1 MRRLRKAKADS
12 SVRSMTVWV
21 ARCEEEKAGR
31 RLSAPLH
38 GEQAIRMRSEFS
50 SNHLSTAIDAAVD
63 RTLAG
68 QPLSRDGAVD
78 LALHAS
84 LPELLAAATV
94 LRAHGKS
101 TTVTFSKKVFIP
113 LTTLCRDYC
122 GYCTFRKD
130 PGQPGAHFMTPDE
143 VLALA
148 EQGRRA
154 GCKEALFSL
163 GDQPERIFPEAREFL
178 REQGFTRTLDYL
190 AAMCELVLDR
200 TGLLPH
206 ANPGVM
212 DRPALERLKNSNAS
226 VGLMLESVS
235 TRLMRGDLPHAKAP
249 DKVPALRL
257 RTMEEAGKLSIAF
270 TTGILIGIG
279 ETLGERID
287 SLFAIRAMHEK
298 YGHIQEVIVQ
308 NFRAKAEIPMANHP
322 EPSLDEMLRTIA
334 VARLIL
340 GPYMNVQ
347 APPNLS
353 YADFPRL
360 LEAGIND
367 WGGISPVTKDFINP
381 EAAWPQIRKLEAETN
396 GRGFALRER
405 LALYP
410 EFTLREQFQSAPVR
424 ARLAALASGEGFAL
438 ADAEI
443 VRRSSSD
450 RFGTTGLA

>member
-1 MRRLRKAKADS
+1 MPIEAMLARALDHQPLDRNGAIGLALR
-12 SVRSMTVWV
+12 
-21 ARCEEEKAGR
+21 
-31 RLSAPLH
+31 APL
-38 GEQAIRMRSEFS
+38 
-50 SNHLSTAIDAAVD
+50 
-63 RTLAG
+63 
-68 QPLSRDGAVD
+68 RD
-78 LALHAS
+78 
-84 LPELLAAATV
+84 LLAAATA
-94 LRAHGKS
+94 LRALGKGS
-101 TTVTFSKKVFIP
+101 TVTFSKKVFIP

-148 EQGRRA
+148 EQGRRT

-163 GDQPERIFPEAREFL
+163 GDQPERIFPQAREFL
-178 REQGFTRTLDYL
+178 RQQGFARTLDYL

-212 DRPALERLKNSNAS
+212 DRAALERLKNSNAS
-226 VGLMLESVS
+226 VGLMLETASV
-235 TRLMRGDLPHAKAP
+235 RLMRGDLPHAKAP
-249 DKVPALRL
+249 DKVPAVRL
-257 RTMEEAGKLSIAF
+257 RTIEEAGKLSIAF

-279 ETLGERID
+279 ETMEERVD
-287 SLFAIRAMHEK
+287 SLFAIRVLHEQ

-308 NFRAKAEIPMANHP
+308 NFRAKLEIPMARHP
-322 EPSLDEMLRTIA
+322 EPSLDDMLRTIA
-334 VARLIL
+334 IARLIL
-340 GPYMNVQ
+340 GPRMNIQ

-381 EAAWPQIRKLEAETN
+381 EAAWPQISKLGAETTA
-396 GRGFALRER
+396 RGFALRER

-410 EFTLREQFQSAPVR
+410 EFIERQEFASSAIR
-424 ARLAALASGEGFAL
+424 SRLAVLAG
-438 ADAEI
+438 AD
-443 VRRSSSD
+443 
-450 RFGTTGLA
+450 GLAA

>member
-1 MRRLRKAKADS
+1 MP
-12 SVRSMTVWV
+12 
-21 ARCEEEKAGR
+21 
-31 RLSAPLH
+31 SAPARNTNRLVTDLRAAPRET
-38 GEQAIRMRSEFS
+38 GILDRSSALRIAED
-50 SNHLSTAIDAAVD
+50 T
-63 RTLAG
+63 
-68 QPLSRDGAVD
+68 PLPD
-78 LALHAS
+78 
-84 LPELLAAATV
+84 LLAAASQ
-94 LRAHGKS
+94 LRAQGKG
-101 TTVTFSKKVFIP
+101 TVVSFSKKVFIP

-130 PGQPGAHFMTPDE
+130 PGQPGAHFMTPEE

-148 EQGRRA
+148 ERARDA

-178 REQGFTRTLDYL
+178 QRQGFARTLDYA
-190 AAMCELVLDR
+190 AAMSEMVLER

-212 DRPALERLKNSNAS
+212 DRAALERFKESNVS
-226 VGLMLESVS
+226 VGLMLETVS
-235 TRLMRGDLPHAKAP
+235 TRLMRNGLAHFKAP

-257 RTMEEAGKLSIAF
+257 RTIEEAGKLSLAF

-279 ETLGERID
+279 ETFEERVD
-287 SLFAIRAMHEK
+287 SLFAIRALHEK

-308 NFRAKAEIPMANHP
+308 NFRAKPDIPMAHHP
-322 EPSLDEMLRTIA
+322 EPSLEDMLRTIA
-334 VARLIL
+334 IARLIL
-340 GPYMNVQ
+340 GPYMNLQ

-381 EAAWPQIRKLEAETN
+381 EAAWPQIAKLRAETEA
-396 GRGFALRER
+396 RGFALRER

-410 EFTLREQFQSAPVR
+410 EFVRSGNFLSARVRER
-424 ARLAALASGEGFAL
+424 AQHL
-438 ADAEI
+438 ADAEG
-443 VRRSSSD
+443 
-450 RFGTTGLA
+450 FAA